1 MMTDLLFAALAVVI
15 GVAAAMMFYGAGF
28 VAGHDKGRA
37 YERKVLSFFQKRG
50 THAQTGLN

>member
-28 VAGHDKGRA
+28 VSGYDKGRA

-50 THAQTGLN
+50 THARTGLN